1 LIVPPDRREEFS
13 AIMEK
18 LKRGELVERY
28 ETQRRHKDGRIL
40 KVSLTITPL
49 KDRQGQVVGAMSI
62 AYDITA
68 AKALQLSGDRFMRLM
83 GANIIGVVIVEGDY
97 IVEAND
103 AFLKLVG
110 YTREDLEQRAINWIE
125 MTPPEYEAAN
135 QRALEE
141 LRTRGVSPPFEKE
154 YVRKNG
160 SRVPMLITPVRFQE
174 EPLQWM
180 TLVLDLTAQKELE
193 RRKGE
198 LVTMASH
205 ELRTP
210 LTSIKGY
217 LEVVLS

>member
-49 KDRQGQVVGAMSI
+49 KDRQGQVVGAISI

-68 AKALQLSGDRFMRLM
+68 TKALQLSGDRFMRLM